1 MKAFKCV
8 TIFHNP
14 QKCLKEIPWGVNV
27 EFRWVKGLSHF
38 LVNVFNHF

>member
-1 MKAFKCV
+1 MRHDLSQSPKVFKGD
-8 TIFHNP
+8 
-14 QKCLKEIPWGVNV
+14 PWGVNV